1 MKRDIPAIV
10 ALSVR
15 LYQWLIAIGPAEF
28 RREYREPLVQVFRQ
42 CCLDAHAQRGM
53 IGVIG
58 QWLPMFSELVMG
70 MLAERLFSHAQK
82 APLVI
87 ELALPER
94 IVHMLRTLRRSIIA
108 VFCAFIVFALPWLFF
123 SRMNDPLS
131 WWEPIVRVHPEVN
144 VILQIIQFA
153 GMLAFLLL
161 LMGGLPILVAAIRHA
176 FVAQRRDV
184 LRLLGISAGMLL
196 LFAVVCIL
204 VLTNNWRFDP
214 NGGLFALI
222 SLCVIVVVTITLSR
236 AIVRSEL
243 SERVLRF
250 ALFPAM
256 GLTLAMGVVLV
267 ASLIEARLLSMV
279 APSILTESDTVN
291 WIVADGMLV
300 VSLIVAISALYRGL
314 RTHTSRVA

>member
-1 MKRDIPAIV
+1 MRRDIPKIV
-10 ALSVR
+10 SLSVHIYR
-15 LYQWLIAIGPAEF
+15 WLMSVGPTEF

-42 CCLDAHAQRGM
+42 CCLDAYAQRGTM
-53 IGVIG
+53 GVLG
-58 QWLPMFSELVMG
+58 QWLPMFSELIIG
-70 MLAERLFSHAQK
+70 MLAERLFPHQQNP
-82 APLVI
+82 PLMA
-87 ELALPER
+87 ELALHER
-94 IVHMLRTLRRSIIA
+94 IVQMLRTLRRSMIA

-123 SRMNDPLS
+123 ARMNDPLS
-131 WWEPIVRVHPEVN
+131 WWEPIARVHPEVN
-144 VILQIIQFA
+144 VLLQIIQYT
-153 GMLAFLLL
+153 GILAFLLL
-161 LMGGLPILVAAIRHA
+161 LVGGLPILLESIRHA
-176 FVAQRRDV
+176 FVTKHRDV

-222 SLCVIVVVTITLSR
+222 FFATVLVVTITLSR

-250 ALFPAM
+250 ALFPAI

-267 ASLIEARLLSMV
+267 ASLVQAWLLSID
-279 APSILTESDTVN
+279 APSVLTVTDTVN

-300 VSLIVAISALYRGL
+300 VSLIVAIIALYRGL
-314 RTHTSRVA
+314 RTRTPGMA